1 MVLLQVS
8 DAVAGQLPND
18 EEKWKAYLEE
28 TQVLPSLECGL
39 EEMLRACADAA
50 GSGRRKDPINFLAS
64 WLMRHNPRHNP
75 AMAQHLV
82 GMASA
87 TAERLAKEKAEE
99 EAAIAF
105 EAERIRLETE
115 RAERK
120 AAEQAAA
127 IAEAEAAKL
136 KAARDKLRPFV
147 ELELAD
153 GVKVLLRVKTG
164 EGGNIVSIS

>member
-1 MVLLQVS
+1 
-8 DAVAGQLPND
+8 
-18 EEKWKAYLEE
+18 
-28 TQVLPSLECGL
+28 
-39 EEMLRACADAA
+39 MLRACADAA

-87 TAERLAKEKAEE
+87 AADSLAQETAEE
-99 EAAIAF
+99 EAAKAF
-105 EAERIRLETE
+105 EAERIRLENE

-127 IAEAEAAKL
+127 IAAAEADKL
-136 KAARDKLRPFV
+136 KAERDKLRPFV
-147 ELELAD
+147 ELELAA
-153 GVKVLLRVKTG
+153 GVKLLLRVQMP
-164 EGGNIVSIS
+164 EGGGAVSIS